1 MYNLLVSTAYIL
13 LTCGI
18 TAILRRGVGKLT
30 FPGLQRLILLE
41 VVAAMDLCGCC
52 FELCVIADNY
62 GVFIYSIYLFSL
74 TIWWSGE
81 WGLAA
86 GCPYIHIENVL
97 LGSDGIINAI
107 LKILAEI
114 AGGILVF
121 RYVQFLW
128 NLEMSPYHV
137 GKAYDDCTTDL
148 QVPVITG
155 AVIEGIATCACRV
168 VSMLLSDVEPQYG
181 SAIDSFIAT
190 SLVVAAFNY
199 SGGYFNPVLATSL
212 KYGCKGNTFTEHV
225 CVYWVGAIVG
235 SAVACLIYNHMFRER
250 VLTSTRRKSKSD

>member
-1 MYNLLVSTAYIL
+1 MYNLLVSTGFIF
-13 LTCGI
+13 LTCVL
-18 TAILRRGVGKLT
+18 TAILRRGVNKIT
-30 FPGLQRLILLE
+30 PPGLQRLLLLE
-41 VVAAMDLCGCC
+41 FVTAMELCGCC
-52 FELCVIADNY
+52 FELCVVADNY
-62 GVFIYSIYLFSL
+62 GILMYSVYLFSL

-97 LGSDGIINAI
+97 MGSDGIINAI

-121 RYVQFLW
+121 KYVAFVW
-128 NLEMSPYHV
+128 NLELSDYHV
-137 GKAYDDCTTDL
+137 GKAQEDCTSDV
-148 QVPVITG
+148 QVTVLMG
-155 AVIEGIATCACRV
+155 AVIEGVATCCCRV

-190 SLVVAAFNY
+190 SMVVAAFNY

-225 CVYWVGAIVG
+225 CVYWVGATLG
-235 SAVACLIYNHMFRER
+235 SAFACLIYNHLFREK
-250 VLTSTRRKSKSD
+250 VLTSTRRKSKSE